1 MNPDPHLITLA
12 HKLGVATSYTD
23 GLGREV
29 VVGPETLLR
38 VTAALGAPV
47 RTVRDAAEA
56 LAEFDRRGP
65 LPPVIVA
72 WDGVLPRTSGMRGHG
87 TITLGDGGHMEVDVG
102 AASPRPVLPWGY
114 HTLAVEVRGA
124 VRTATVLSAPT
135 QAWQSADRAPAWGVA
150 THLAALRSSRS
161 RAVAD
166 LADFEAT
173 ARWIGNHG
181 GRVVTVLP
189 LLPTFNEPPAEP
201 SPYSAVS
208 RLFWSELLL
217 DLGDRHRAVGGVDR
231 LDVTRA
237 AHEVRLAL
245 RDHQIPDR
253 AAIDPELR
261 RYAAFRGAQARL
273 GRNWRDWPAGA
284 RDGEL
289 APEHVDPDEER
300 FHLVAQL
307 MARQQLAGV
316 RDRLDAAGVAI
327 GLDFA
332 VGGHPDGYD
341 PWSRPDLVV
350 AGMSVG
356 APPDEGFPSGQDWGF
371 PPLHPVAS
379 RAEGHAYFRQAIA
392 HQASVAGVLR
402 LDHVMSLA
410 RLHWIPHGL
419 GLDQGTYVDYPVD
432 ELFAIVS
439 LESHRHRTA
448 IVGENLGTV
457 PPAVNAAMA
466 RHRVHGIYVAMFAAH
481 DGPDVPA
488 PRDTDVA
495 MVGSHDTPTFAGWLA
510 GADIE
515 ERVTHGLLAP
525 AQVADT
531 VAERLRA
538 VGHLLHAVGGDPADP
553 GRALDA
559 VLRWLGA
566 SPAPLVIPWLE
577 DFWLEPV
584 GVNLPGTTSAARPNW
599 QRPMHRLLDEVMRD
613 PGVADRLA
621 LLDAARGTGR

>member
-1 MNPDPHLITLA
+1 MNSHTALHALA
-12 HKLGVATSYTD
+12 HRLGVATAYTD

-29 VVGPETLLR
+29 AVGPETLLR

-47 RTVRDAAEA
+47 ARVHDAADA
-56 LAEFDRRGP
+56 LAEFDRRAP

-72 WDGVLPRTSGMRGHG
+72 WDGALPRTSGMRGAAR
-87 TITLGDGGHMEVDVG
+87 ITLEDGDVVALDVRT
-102 AASPRPVLPWGY
+102 AEPRPHLPWGY
-114 HTLAVEVRGA
+114 HQLIAEQRGA
-124 VRTATVLSAPT
+124 SRVATVISAPT
-135 QAWQSADRAPAWGVA
+135 AAWQRPDGAPSWGVA
-150 THLAALRSSRS
+150 THLAALRSARS
-161 RAVAD
+161 RTVAD
-166 LADFEAT
+166 LADFERV
-173 ARWIGNHG
+173 ARWIGGHG
-181 GRVVTVLP
+181 GDVVTVLP
-189 LLPTFNEPPAEP
+189 LLPTFNDSPPEP

-217 DLGDRHRAVGGVDR
+217 DLGHEHRAVGAVDR
-231 LDVTRA
+231 LDVSRADAEVRA
-237 AHEVRLAL
+237 AL
-245 RDHQIPDR
+245 REHPAPPA
-253 AAIDPELR
+253 AAIDAELR
-261 RYAAFRGAQARL
+261 RYAQFRGAQARL
-273 GRNWRDWPAGA
+273 GRNWRDWPTTA
-284 RDGEL
+284 REGTL
-289 APEHVDPDEER
+289 LPEQVDAEEEH

-307 MARQQLAGV
+307 LVREQLGAL
-316 RDRLDAAGVAI
+316 RDRLDEIGVRI

-341 PWSRPDLVV
+341 AWSRQHLVV

-379 RAEGHAYFRQAIA
+379 RREGHAFFRQAIA

-432 ELFAIVS
+432 ELFAIVA

-457 PPAVNAAMA
+457 PPAINAAMA

-481 DGPDVPA
+481 DGPEVPP

-495 MVGSHDTPTFAGWLA
+495 MVGTHDTPTFAGWLA

-515 ERVTHGLLAP
+515 ERVKYGLLGP
-525 AQVADT
+525 EQVADSVT
-531 VAERLRA
+531 ERRA
-538 VGHLLHAVGGDPADP
+538 AIGHLAATVGADAADP
-553 GRALDA
+553 GSLLDA

-566 SPAPLVIPWLE
+566 SPSPLVIPWLE
-577 DFWLEPV
+577 DLWLEPV
-584 GVNLPGTTSAARPNW
+584 GVNLPGTSTAVRPNW
-599 QRPMHRLLDEVMRD
+599 QRPMRRSLDNLLGD
-613 PGVADRLA
+613 PAVARRLA
-621 LLDAARGTGR
+621 VLHAARQSRA